1 MENFTK
7 DMLKTGMIIEYR
19 NGEKHIVLK
28 DTPRGDIFSDVYN
41 NIYSD
46 TKNWN
51 EELKF
56 IGYDDNSW
64 DIVKVYQPIQ
74 YWSYLSTYDNDIK
87 LIWER
92 KERVKREFKIV
103 TVGTEYYISIVTND
117 DTCYLH
123 NDGIIRKLTTIG
135 GVKTGWYNSKE
146 EAEFA
151 IEIYN
156 QRFEKGLKTE
166 DE

>member
-7 DMLKTGMIIEYR
+7 DMLKTGMIVEYR
-19 NGEKHIVLK
+19 NGGRRIVLK
-28 DTPRGDIFSDVYN
+28 DTTHGDVFGGLN
-41 NIYSD
+41 D
-46 TKNWN
+46 TGYGDPKGWN
-51 EELKF
+51 EELKS
-56 IGYDDNSW
+56 IYNGNSW

-92 KERVKREFKIV
+92 KERVKREFEIV
-103 TVGTEYYISIVTND
+103 TNGNTYYISMVTND
-117 DTCYLH
+117 VHYYLH

-156 QRFEKGLKTE
+156 QRFEKGLRTE

>member
-19 NGEKHIVLK
+19 NGWRRIVLK
-28 DTPRGDIFSDVYN
+28 DTNNGDVFGGLNDTGYG
-41 NIYSD
+41 D
-46 TKNWN
+46 TKNWT
-51 EELKF
+51 EELKS
-56 IGYDDNSW
+56 IYCDNSW
-64 DIVKVYQPIQ
+64 DIMKVYQPIHVGH
-74 YWSYLSTYDNDIK
+74 YLSTNNKDIK

-92 KERVKREFKIV
+92 KERVKREFKIIKASE
-103 TVGTEYYISIVTND
+103 EYYISMVTND
-117 DTCYLH
+117 VHYYLH
-123 NDGIIRKLTTIG
+123 NDGVIRELATRGKL
-135 GVKTGWYNSKE
+135 KTGWYSSKE

-156 QRFEKGLKTE
+156 QRFEKGLRTE